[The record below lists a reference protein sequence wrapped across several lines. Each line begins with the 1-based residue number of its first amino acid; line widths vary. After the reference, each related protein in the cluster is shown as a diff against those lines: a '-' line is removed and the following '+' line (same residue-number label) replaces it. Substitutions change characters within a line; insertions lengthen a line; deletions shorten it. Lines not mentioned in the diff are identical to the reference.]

1 MRRHFIAFTAVVL
14 VGAAVVSGRAQRQP
28 ASLDDVV
35 TELRALRGDL
45 QRTGG
50 ATARMQ
56 LLTARLTA
64 QEQRI
69 GILASQRANITP
81 RLIEAT
87 RQRAELE
94 SQVKRLEDMSTRH
107 IPSEVPPADLEGM
120 LQNFKNTLAHFS
132 DAERQLRRQDDQL
145 AAEIANEQTRWLD
158 FNGRLDVLERELK

>member
-1 MRRHFIAFTAVVL
+1 MRRYVIALTTVVL
-14 VGAAVVSGRAQRQP
+14 VGAVALSGRGQRQP

-35 TELRALRGDL
+35 SELRALRGDL
-45 QRTGG
+45 QRTSG

-94 SQVKRLEDMSTRH
+94 SQVKRLEEMSTRH

-120 LQNFKNTLAHFS
+120 LENFKNTLAHFR
-132 DAERQLRRQDDQL
+132 DAERQLRTQDDHL
-145 AAEIANEQTRWLD
+145 AAEIANEQNRWLD
-158 FNGRLDVLERELK
+158 FNGRLDALERDLK

>member
-1 MRRHFIAFTAVVL
+1 MRRYVIPFAAVVL

-35 TELRALRGDL
+35 NELRALRVDL

-56 LLTARLTA
+56 LLTARLSA

-94 SQVKRLEDMSTRH
+94 SQVKRLEEMSTKH
-107 IPSEVPPADLEGM
+107 IPSEVPPADLEPM
-120 LQNFKNTLAHFS
+120 LENFKNTLAHFR
-132 DAERQLRRQDDQL
+132 DAERQLRTEDDHL
-145 AAEIANEQTRWLD
+145 AAQIAAEQGRWMD
-158 FNGRLDVLERELK
+158 FSGRLDALERELK

>member
-1 MRRHFIAFTAVVL
+1 MRRYVIALATVVL
-14 VGAAVVSGRAQRQP
+14 VGAVALSGRGQRQP

-35 TELRALRGDL
+35 SELRALRGDL
-45 QRTGG
+45 QRASG

-94 SQVKRLEDMSTRH
+94 SQVKRLEEMSTRH
-107 IPSEVPPADLEGM
+107 IPSEVPPADLEGT
-120 LQNFKNTLAHFS
+120 LQYSKNTLAHFR
-132 DAERQLRRQDDQL
+132 DAERQLRTQDDHL
-145 AAEIANEQTRWLD
+145 AAEIASEQNRWLD
-158 FNGRLDVLERELK
+158 FNGRLDALERDLK

>member
-1 MRRHFIAFTAVVL
+1 

-35 TELRALRGDL
+35 SELRALRTDL

-50 ATARMQ
+50 TTARMQ
-56 LLTARLTA
+56 LLTARLSA

-69 GILASQRANITP
+69 GILSSQRANITP

-87 RQRAELE
+87 RARAELE
-94 SQVKRLEDMSTRH
+94 SQVKRFEDMSTKH
-107 IPSEVPPADLEGM
+107 IPSEVPPAELEGT
-120 LQNFKNTLAHFS
+120 LEHFRNTLAHLR
-132 DAERQLRRQDDQL
+132 DAERQLRTQDDQL

-158 FNGRLDVLERELK
+158 FNGRLDALERELK

>member
-1 MRRHFIAFTAVVL
+1 MRRYVIALTTVVL
-14 VGAAVVSGRAQRQP
+14 VGAVALSGRAQRQP

-35 TELRALRGDL
+35 TELRALRGEL
-45 QRTGG
+45 QRTSG

-56 LLTARLTA
+56 LLTARLAA

-94 SQVKRLEDMSTRH
+94 SQVKRLDDMNTRH

-120 LQNFKNTLAHFS
+120 LQNFKNTLAHFT

-158 FNGRLDVLERELK
+158 FNGRLDALERELK